1 MEVFSSI
8 RHFSLVTGH
17 FPMNPSEPQFW
28 MMIASI
34 VIAVCFIVMAIALI
48 AVAMTVRKVIATVQ
62 RVEERVDPLITQVN
76 AISVQGKEMSV
87 QFTEVAGNLA
97 VATKHLAES
106 TELIKQ
112 EVAELRSI
120 VTHTAI
126 VARDKV
132 ELVSD
137 TIDRTHMQ
145 VTDTTRFV
153 QHKIVEPAREIAA
166 IMAGVRKGL
175 EVLFAP
181 APKQLDRVYMDEDM
195 FIG

>member
-1 MEVFSSI
+1 MNFSD
-8 RHFSLVTGH
+8 
-17 FPMNPSEPQFW
+17 PQTW

-34 VIAVCFIVMAIALI
+34 IIAICFIVMAIALI
-48 AVAMTVRKVIATVQ
+48 AIAITVRKVTATVH

-76 AISVQGKEMSV
+76 AISVQGREMSV
-87 QFTEVAGNLA
+87 QFAEVAVNLA
-97 VATKHLAES
+97 AATKHLAES
-106 TELIKQ
+106 TELIKD
-112 EVAELRSI
+112 EVAELRTI
-120 VTHTAI
+120 VSSTAL

-132 ELVSD
+132 EMVSN

-145 VTDTTRFV
+145 VTDTTEFV
-153 QHKIVEPAREIAA
+153 HRKIVEPAREIAA

-181 APKQLDRVYMDEDM
+181 APKQIDRVYVEDDM

>member
-1 MEVFSSI
+1 
-8 RHFSLVTGH
+8 
-17 FPMNPSEPQFW
+17 MNASDPQFW

-48 AVAMTVRKVIATVQ
+48 AVAMTVRRVTATVQ

-87 QFTEVAGNLA
+87 QFTEVATNLA
-97 VATKHLAES
+97 IATKHLAES
-106 TELIKQ
+106 TELIKE
-112 EVAELRSI
+112 EVAELRSL
-120 VTHTAI
+120 VSSTAL

-132 ELVSD
+132 EMVSD
-137 TIDRTHMQ
+137 TIDRTHGQ
-145 VTDTTRFV
+145 VVDTTEFV
-153 QHKIVEPAREIAA
+153 QRKIVEPAREIAA

-181 APKQLDRVYMDEDM
+181 SPKQLDRAYMDEDM